1 MRKPRQ
7 VEHKAKKQKE
17 KRSQNK
23 TMKKRER
30 NKKMENLKSMI
41 FETKMV

>member
-1 MRKPRQ
+1 MRKPRK

-17 KRSQNK
+17 KRRRNK

-30 NKKMENLKSMI
+30 NKMENLKSMI